1 MAARSHRDSCRHL
14 RRLGELR
21 AGKRRQ
27 HAFLDIVRWT
37 YLESHRDGLD
47 QRMSAHVRADARI
60 ERGVV
65 VDALGIDAAQVEL
78 GLDLGECDLEIPRRN
93 HRAE

>member
-1 MAARSHRDSCRHL
+1 
-14 RRLGELR
+14 
-21 AGKRRQ
+21 
-27 HAFLDIVRWT
+27 
-37 YLESHRDGLD
+37 
-47 QRMSAHVRADARI
+47 MSAHVRADARI